1 MTNTIADITRESDAI
16 LLVGSN
22 PEHAHPVL
30 GMQVR
35 QAVQRGAKLIVVDPR
50 KIDLANDAT
59 IHLKLKPCTNVA
71 FANGMM
77 NIIIQEG
84 LADQEFLRER
94 TENFEALKETVKDY
108 TAEKVAEICGIDP
121 DMLREAARIY
131 ATAKAAPIMY
141 CLGVTEHHTG
151 TEGVMSLSNLAMLV
165 GKIGR
170 PGCGV
175 NPIRGQ
181 NNVQG
186 ACDMGAAPNQ
196 FPGYQNITKEGVLEK
211 FEKAWG
217 TTLNPNVGIKAT
229 DCFPKMLTGEIKGL
243 FLFGEDPV
251 RTDPNTHHVINC
263 LQHLDF
269 FVVDEL
275 FMTETAKLA
284 DVVLPGI
291 SYAEKE
297 GTFTNTERRVQR
309 VRKAVTI
316 EGEAMPDTWIFTE
329 LMNRMG
335 YEQEYLTPAQIMDEI
350 ASVTPSFAGIS
361 HKRLDSEEVGGRG
374 LQWPCTSPTHPGTP
388 IMHVGKFARGL
399 GYFRPAE
406 YVPSTELP
414 DKAYPFILTTGRI
427 LVHYNACAMT
437 DKTEGINALENANFI
452 EIHTKDAAKLGIAN
466 GEIVEVS
473 SRRGTITAEARVSDK
488 TNPGQ
493 VWMPFHYVDGANWLT
508 IDALD
513 SISSTPEYKVCAVK
527 VSKIC
532 SACC

>member
-1 MTNTIADITRESDAI
+1 MSDPDLNHVKKALENCE
-16 LLVGSN
+16 LLV
-22 PEHAHPVL
+22 
-30 GMQVR
+30 
-35 QAVQRGAKLIVVDPR
+35 VQDI
-50 KIDLANDAT
+50 
-59 IHLKLKPCTNVA
+59 
-71 FANGMM
+71 
-77 NIIIQEG
+77 
-84 LADQEFLRER
+84 FL
-94 TENFEALKETVKDY
+94 
-108 TAEKVAEICGIDP
+108 
-121 DMLREAARIY
+121 
-131 ATAKAAPIMY
+131 
-141 CLGVTEHHTG
+141 
-151 TEGVMSLSNLAMLV
+151 
-165 GKIGR
+165 
-170 PGCGV
+170 
-175 NPIRGQ
+175 
-181 NNVQG
+181 
-186 ACDMGAAPNQ
+186 
-196 FPGYQNITKEGVLEK
+196 
-211 FEKAWG
+211 
-217 TTLNPNVGIKAT
+217 
-229 DCFPKMLTGEIKGL
+229 
-243 FLFGEDPV
+243 
-251 RTDPNTHHVINC
+251 
-263 LQHLDF
+263 
-269 FVVDEL
+269 
-275 FMTETAKLA
+275 TETAQLA
-284 DVVLPGI
+284 DVVLPGCTF
-291 SYAEKE
+291 AEKD

-414 DKAYPFILTTGRI
+414 DKTYPFILITGRI

>member
-1 MTNTIADITRESDAI
+1 
-16 LLVGSN
+16 
-22 PEHAHPVL
+22 
-30 GMQVR
+30 
-35 QAVQRGAKLIVVDPR
+35 
-50 KIDLANDAT
+50 
-59 IHLKLKPCTNVA
+59 
-71 FANGMM
+71 
-77 NIIIQEG
+77 
-84 LADQEFLRER
+84 
-94 TENFEALKETVKDY
+94 
-108 TAEKVAEICGIDP
+108 
-121 DMLREAARIY
+121 
-131 ATAKAAPIMY
+131 
-141 CLGVTEHHTG
+141 
-151 TEGVMSLSNLAMLV
+151 
-165 GKIGR
+165 
-170 PGCGV
+170 
-175 NPIRGQ
+175 
-181 NNVQG
+181 
-186 ACDMGAAPNQ
+186 
-196 FPGYQNITKEGVLEK
+196 
-211 FEKAWG
+211 
-217 TTLNPNVGIKAT
+217 
-229 DCFPKMLTGEIKGL
+229 
-243 FLFGEDPV
+243 
-251 RTDPNTHHVINC
+251 
-263 LQHLDF
+263 
-269 FVVDEL
+269 
-275 FMTETAKLA
+275 
-284 DVVLPGI
+284 
-291 SYAEKE
+291 
-297 GTFTNTERRVQR
+297 
-309 VRKAVTI
+309 
-316 EGEAMPDTWIFTE
+316 
-329 LMNRMG
+329 
-335 YEQEYLTPAQIMDEI
+335 MDEI

-414 DKAYPFILTTGRI
+414 DKTYPFILITGRI